1 MKHAAGSTM
10 RFPDREKQEVLMM
23 KDYRSFLSEVLIPE
37 NVLKARVKELGEE
50 ISRDYEGKT
59 ILAICILRGG
69 VMFLTDLIRYIKPP
83 VAIDFMS
90 VSSYGVGSRSSDGEV
105 RITLDLTTSIVDK
118 HVLIVEDIIDSG
130 NTLSSVIE
138 MLRTRHPASLE
149 VCTLLNKYSRREV
162 DVPIKYCGFDIPD
175 KFVFGYGLDMD
186 EYYRNLPFIG
196 VVDLDNYEVES

>member
-1 MKHAAGSTM
+1 M
-10 RFPDREKQEVLMM
+10 Q
-23 KDYRSFLSEVLIPE
+23 DYQAFLSEILIPE
-37 NVLKARVKELGEE
+37 AKLKARVKELGRE
-50 ISRDYEGKT
+50 ISRDYEGRK

-69 VMFLTDLIRYIKPP
+69 VMFLTDLIRYIEPP

-90 VSSYGVGSRSSDGEV
+90 VSSYGIGTRSSDGEV
-105 RITLDLTTSIVDK
+105 RITLDLTTSIAGK

-138 MLRTRHPASLE
+138 LLRTRNPASLE
-149 VCTLLNKYSRREV
+149 ICTLLNKFSRREV

-196 VVDLDNYEVES
+196 IVDLEKYEAEF